1 MNLSFASIQLIRL
14 AALLPCLV
22 AACTDPSKF
31 ANPLSQK
38 YFGGSQIE
46 AVMENAASTVDTNSP
61 TNEGLKSLRILCF
74 GDSLTAGYSGYGY
87 FHYPYAKQIR
97 ERLKEALP
105 TTEVTVDVSGLSG
118 DRVIDGQFLRR
129 TKGQCE
135 KAKDSPYDWIIVL
148 GGTNDLGWSETP
160 EKVYEALKKV
170 WTVALET
177 GANVLALSVL
187 EAEYTSGDIVERR
200 NDLNNRIATHSEDR
214 WHYLD
219 LCAKVPFFAMK
230 ETMRDRIW
238 DDGLHLT
245 MDGYEMMG
253 EAIATKLIE
262 LLSTIKKPVNAG
274 RKVT

>member
-31 ANPLSQK
+31 ANRTSHCLTTKLLSHFFPALSQK

-160 EKVYEALKKV
+160 EKVYEAL
-170 WTVALET
+170 
-177 GANVLALSVL
+177 S
-187 EAEYTSGDIVERR
+187 S
-200 NDLNNRIATHSEDR
+200 
-214 WHYLD
+214 
-219 LCAKVPFFAMK
+219 
-230 ETMRDRIW
+230 
-238 DDGLHLT
+238 
-245 MDGYEMMG
+245 
-253 EAIATKLIE
+253 
-262 LLSTIKKPVNAG
+262 
-274 RKVT
+274 